1 MNKSGSKWLKFGL
14 FTVGL
19 GQSFVFVIVPPL
31 ARELGLSEVQA
42 SSVFALS
49 AIGWALT
56 SAAWGR
62 ASDKYGRRNIAI
74 LGLVGY
80 SASLI
85 AMITPLFLVE
95 KNILD
100 LVFLFPLL
108 VFGRML
114 NGILGSATRP
124 ASFAYV
130 ADNSSKDKRT
140 VMFAR
145 LESSFLI
152 GTVAGPLIG
161 GFLVL
166 ISKETP
172 FYMFSFLGLVAS
184 LGIYKNIE
192 NKPSAVLSNPKNSPK
207 VSWRSKTVW
216 PFLFIASVS
225 SLCLASLI
233 QTIGFYLFDTFPNID
248 DLPVVISMTFA
259 LLSISTIVSQYLF
272 TDAFPLTNY
281 KLLIYGILLICF
293 SYIVMAFYP
302 KISVYYL
309 AIIVNGLGGGLLR
322 PAISSSLSL
331 AQSPEHQ
338 GSVAGYLGSVYP
350 IGHILTPI
358 LAMPIY
364 AYNPAYLYYFSSFLC
379 FICFLFIITQ
389 SVFSQNNSK

>member
-74 LGLVGY
+74 LGLFGY

-114 NGILGSATRP
+114 NGLLGSATRP
-124 ASFAYV
+124 ASFAYI
-130 ADNSSKDKRT
+130 ADTSSKDKRT
-140 VMFAR
+140 VKFAR

-161 GFLVL
+161 GFLIL

-172 FYMFSFLGLVAS
+172 FYIFSFLGLVAS
-184 LGIYKNIE
+184 VGIYRNIE
-192 NKPSAVLSNPKNSPK
+192 NKPSLILTNQDNSSK
-207 VSWRSKTVW
+207 VSWRSNTVW
-216 PFLFIASVS
+216 PFLFLASIS

-233 QTIGFYLFDTFPNID
+233 QTIGFYLFDTFPDID

-272 TDAFPLTNY
+272 TDAFPLKND
-281 KLLIYGILLICF
+281 KLLIYGVLLLCF

-379 FICFLFIITQ
+379 FICFLFIMTHA
-389 SVFSQNNSK
+389 VFKQNNLK

>member
-1 MNKSGSKWLKFGL
+1 MHKSGSKWLKFGL

-74 LGLVGY
+74 LGLFGY

-85 AMITPLFLVE
+85 VMITPLFLVE

-114 NGILGSATRP
+114 NGLLGSATRP

-130 ADNSSKDKRT
+130 ADTSSKDKRT
-140 VMFAR
+140 VKFAR

-161 GFLVL
+161 GFLIL

-172 FYMFSFLGLVAS
+172 FYIFSFLGLVAS
-184 LGIYKNIE
+184 VGIYRNIE
-192 NKPSAVLSNPKNSPK
+192 NKPSLVLSNQNNSSK
-207 VSWRSKTVW
+207 ISWKSNKVW
-216 PFLFIASVS
+216 PFLFLASIS

-233 QTIGFYLFDTFPNID
+233 QTIGFYLFDTFPDIE

-272 TDAFPLTNY
+272 TDAFPLTNN
-281 KLLIYGILLICF
+281 KLLIYGVLLLCF

-379 FICFLFIITQ
+379 FICFLFIMTHA
-389 SVFSQNNSK
+389 VFKQNNSK

>member
-1 MNKSGSKWLKFGL
+1 MHKSGSKWLKFGL

-31 ARELGLSEVQA
+31 ARELGLSEIQA

-74 LGLVGY
+74 LGLFGY

-114 NGILGSATRP
+114 NGLLGSATRP

-130 ADNSSKDKRT
+130 ADTSSKDKRT
-140 VMFAR
+140 VKFAR

-161 GFLVL
+161 GFLIL

-172 FYMFSFLGLVAS
+172 FYIFSFLGLVAS
-184 LGIYKNIE
+184 VGIYRNIE
-192 NKPSAVLSNPKNSPK
+192 NKPSLILSNQNNSSK
-207 VSWRSKTVW
+207 VSWKSNTVW
-216 PFLFIASVS
+216 PFLFLASIS

-272 TDAFPLTNY
+272 TDAFPLTNN
-281 KLLIYGILLICF
+281 KLLIYGVLLLCF

-379 FICFLFIITQ
+379 FICFLFIMTHA
-389 SVFSQNNSK
+389 VFKRNNSK

>member
-74 LGLVGY
+74 LGLFGY

-114 NGILGSATRP
+114 NGLLGSATRP
-124 ASFAYV
+124 ASFAYI
-130 ADNSSKDKRT
+130 ADTSSKDKRT
-140 VMFAR
+140 VKFAR

-161 GFLVL
+161 GFLIL

-172 FYMFSFLGLVAS
+172 FYIFSFLGLVAS
-184 LGIYKNIE
+184 VGIYRNIE
-192 NKPSAVLSNPKNSPK
+192 NKPSLILTNQDNSSK
-207 VSWRSKTVW
+207 VSWRSNTVW
-216 PFLFIASVS
+216 PFLFLASIS

-233 QTIGFYLFDTFPNID
+233 QTIGFYLFDTFPDID

-272 TDAFPLTNY
+272 TDAFPLTNN
-281 KLLIYGILLICF
+281 KLLIYGVLLLCF

-379 FICFLFIITQ
+379 FICFLFIMTHA
-389 SVFSQNNSK
+389 VFKQNNLK

>member
-1 MNKSGSKWLKFGL
+1 MNKSGSSWLKFGL

-31 ARELGLSEVQA
+31 ARELGLSEVQT
-42 SSVFALS
+42 SSIFAFS

-56 SAAWGR
+56 SATWGR
-62 ASDKYGRRNIAI
+62 ASDRYGRRNIAI
-74 LGLVGY
+74 LGLLGY
-80 SASLI
+80 SASLL

-95 KNILD
+95 KDLLD
-100 LVFLFPLL
+100 LVYLFPLL

-114 NGILGSATRP
+114 NGLLGSATRP

-130 ADNSSKDKRT
+130 ADTSSENKRT
-140 VMFAR
+140 VKFAR

-161 GFLVL
+161 GFLIL

-172 FYMFSFLGLVAS
+172 FYIFSFLGVIAS
-184 LGIYKNIE
+184 LGIYKNLE
-192 NKPSAVLSNPKNSPK
+192 NKTPLKLNKRNLSKK
-207 VSWRSKTVW
+207 VSWTSNTVW
-216 PFLFIASVS
+216 PFLFVASIS

-259 LLSISTIVSQYLF
+259 LLSISTIVSQYIF
-272 TDAFPLTNY
+272 TDAFPLSNN
-281 KLLIYGILLICF
+281 KLLIYGVILLSF
-293 SYIVMAFYP
+293 SYTVMALYP
-302 KISVYYL
+302 KISIYYL
-309 AIIVNGLGGGLLR
+309 SIIVNGLGGGMLR

-331 AQSPEHQ
+331 AQSPEYQ

-350 IGHILTPI
+350 IGHILTPVV
-358 LAMPIY
+358 AMPIY
-364 AYNPAYLYYFSSFLC
+364 AYNPAYLYYFSSILCLIC
-379 FICFLFIITQ
+379 FIFIITNPI
-389 SVFSQNNSK
+389 FRKN